1 MKIFN
6 VLRNEIIRFSKEKK
20 LYIIFAIV
28 VVLVIL
34 GSVAYKDMI
43 NNVLTGDIRSTT
55 YSEEFKGLLQSFSGI
70 SFSKMCLTDFIYKP
84 YFSIYLIFIAIIAV
98 NVFSNDYKS
107 GNLKFTL
114 LTNTSPAQV
123 YIGKIL
129 FMVVVS
135 LMIVTINLCIS
146 LIVGQIAFG
155 GEIILSELLNVVLLY
170 LIAIIPGVAF
180 SLIIGIISLTKLNS
194 NIIIGSSIGVI
205 ITLGI
210 IDTLT
215 KFKYISPV
223 GILSFFESN
232 IPTISRGILISSG
245 VSIVYILIL
254 SIGIIKVSKKM
265 DYSI

>member
-6 VLRNEIIRFSKEKK
+6 VLRNETIRFLNEKK
-20 LYIIFAIV
+20 LYVIFAIIG
-28 VVLVIL
+28 VLVIL
-34 GSVAYKDMI
+34 ATVAYKDMI
-43 NNVLTGDIRSTT
+43 NNVLIDDIRSAG

-70 SFSKMCLTDFIYKP
+70 NFSKMCLTDFIYKP

-114 LTNTSPAQV
+114 LTNTSVAQV

-135 LMIVTINLCIS
+135 LMIVTINLILS
-146 LIVGQIAFG
+146 LIIGQIAFG
-155 GEIILSELLNVVLLY
+155 GSIILSELLNVVLLY
-170 LIAIIPGVAF
+170 LIAIIPAVVF
-180 SLIIGIISLTKLNS
+180 SLIIGIVSLTKLNS
-194 NIIIGSSIGVI
+194 NIIIGSAIGII

-215 KFKYISPV
+215 NFKYISPV

-232 IPTISRGILISSG
+232 IPIISEEILISCG
-245 VSIVYILIL
+245 ISIVYILLL
-254 SIGIIKVSKKM
+254 SFGVIEVSKRM